1 VSHYFDAASLGRG
14 LDLQAEIARQML
26 DKVDA
31 PDPAVVGDLWEHSLS
46 RICVTLTSHATRA
59 AVADRG

>member
-31 PDPAVVGDLWEHSLS
+31 PDLAVVGDLSEHSLS
-46 RICVTLTSHATRA
+46 RICVTLTSHAP
-59 AVADRG
+59 

>member
-1 VSHYFDAASLGRG
+1 VSHYFAAASLGRG

-31 PDPAVVGDLWEHSLS
+31 PDLAVVGDLSEHSLS
-46 RICVTLTSHATRA
+46 RICVTLTSHAT
-59 AVADRG
+59 